1 MKGYIMFKITERQY
15 GIIMKQAQAAYP
27 QETGGILG
35 GRENTILGVLPIA
48 NKLTQDRTET
58 FGITSEDIERAYQ
71 FLVKHKLEFL
81 GVYHTHPR
89 GAPYPSDQD
98 LSHNQKHLF
107 IIGLKDRYNPE
118 LYAWKVQDGK
128 ICQDDIKII
137 SDIGITVVD
146 IATGKPKLSENAP
159 PEALDRLAS
168 MVDDLVAGK
177 EPEYQKMR
185 PTKWDASSFST
196 LA

>member
-1 MKGYIMFKITERQY
+1 MNAMFRITERQY
-15 GIIMKQAQAAYP
+15 NIIMQQTQAAYP

-48 NKLTQDRTET
+48 NKVLKDRTEV
-58 FGITSEDIERAYQ
+58 FGITSEDIERAFQ

-89 GAPYPSDQD
+89 GTPFPSEQD
-98 LSHNQKHLF
+98 LAHNQKYLF
-107 IIGLKDRYNPE
+107 IIGLRDRYNPE
-118 LYAWKVQDGK
+118 LYAWKVEDGK
-128 ICQDDIKII
+128 VRQDNIKII

-146 IATGKPKLSENAP
+146 IATGKPKLSENVK
-159 PEALDRLAS
+159 PEELDRLAQ
-168 MVDDLVAGK
+168 MIDGLIEGK
-177 EPEYQKMR
+177 EPQYAKMK
-185 PTKWDASSFST
+185 PIKWDASSFST